1 MDDETRDS
9 CFLIPE
15 VRRIISMEADS
26 MKKQKEGTSNY
37 AKGGSEYSRRSIL
50 LGSAALLAGGLV
62 GRISNAYA
70 APEPKYAPAP
80 PLPWKWPMLDPME
93 AGTRAY
99 ENYLK
104 NKG

>member
-1 MDDETRDS
+1 
-9 CFLIPE
+9 

-26 MKKQKEGTSNY
+26 MKKQKEGTGDD
-37 AKGGSEYSRRSIL
+37 AKGAPQYSRRSIL
-50 LGSAALLAGGLV
+50 LGSAALLAGGIA

-80 PLPWKWPMLDPME
+80 PLPWKWPMLDPLE